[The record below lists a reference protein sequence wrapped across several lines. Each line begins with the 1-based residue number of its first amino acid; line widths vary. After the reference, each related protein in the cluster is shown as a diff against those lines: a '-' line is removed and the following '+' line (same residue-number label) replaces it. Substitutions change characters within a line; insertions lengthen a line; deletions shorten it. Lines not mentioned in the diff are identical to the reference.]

1 MKFRR
6 PRNYEEQT
14 HENPWWLIR
23 YPHQKR
29 FATAATLLLAD
40 QPGVVVDYGAGN
52 GEVLAQVLADPRGAS
67 IDLAIAYD
75 PDPQMRAS
83 AEKKLVPHSPRAA
96 VIGDLAEL
104 ESALQG
110 RRVDAVAC
118 LEVLEHLSLTE
129 RQRFYSVCSDN
140 LVDGGLCLIDVPVEI
155 GPTLLVK
162 VFGRR
167 VLKGRPREYRLGEL
181 LRPTFGM
188 RVRDPERFDPERP
201 DGWVQDHKG
210 FDYRELRDE
219 LREWLPIEGT
229 ISTPVRALPPWLCNQ
244 EIFLVARQ
252 PSAPRPR
259 DRHRSAAQLQRMG
272 AGLPASVTG
281 LGWTTSRLD
290 WSMAPFRTTE
300 ARQAQYL
307 TRTYDALIK
316 ARRALQI
323 QRSSW
328 HEWKDSDRCP
338 VRDLATLDPSDSMTP
353 GQPL

>member
-40 QPGVVVDYGAGN
+40 QPGVVMDYGAGN

-162 VFGRR
+162 VIGRR

-188 RVRDPERFDPERP
+188 RVRDPERFDPERQN
-201 DGWVQDHKG
+201 GWVQDHKG
-210 FDYRELRDE
+210 FDYRELCDE
-219 LREWLPIEGT
+219 LREWLPIERT

-259 DRHRSAAQLQRMG
+259 DRQRSAGIGRRRRAR
-272 AGLPASVTG
+272 PRS
-281 LGWTTSRLD
+281 S
-290 WSMAPFRTTE
+290 RTT
-300 ARQAQYL
+300 Q
-307 TRTYDALIK
+307 
-316 ARRALQI
+316 
-323 QRSSW
+323 
-328 HEWKDSDRCP
+328 
-338 VRDLATLDPSDSMTP
+338 
-353 GQPL
+353 

>member
-1 MKFRR
+1 M
-6 PRNYEEQT
+6 
-14 HENPWWLIR
+14 
-23 YPHQKR
+23 
-29 FATAATLLLAD
+29 LLAD
-40 QPGVVVDYGAGN
+40 QPGVVLDYGAGN
-52 GEVLAQVLADPRGAS
+52 GEMLAQSFSPTRAAGV

-75 PDPQMRAS
+75 PNPQMRAS
-83 AEKKLVPHSPRAA
+83 AEEKLVPHSSRAA

-129 RQRFYSVCSDN
+129 RQRFYGVCSDI
-140 LVDGGLCLIDVPVEI
+140 LADGGLCLIDVPVEI

-219 LREWLPIEGT
+219 LRGWLPIERT

-252 PSAPRPR
+252 PSALGRVT
-259 DRHRSAAQLQRMG
+259 DTAQL
-272 AGLPASVTG
+272 V
-281 LGWTTSRLD
+281 
-290 WSMAPFRTTE
+290 
-300 ARQAQYL
+300 
-307 TRTYDALIK
+307 
-316 ARRALQI
+316 
-323 QRSSW
+323 
-328 HEWKDSDRCP
+328 
-338 VRDLATLDPSDSMTP
+338 
-353 GQPL
+353 

>member
-6 PRNYEEQT
+6 PSNYEEQT
-14 HENPWWLIR
+14 NASPWWLIR

-29 FATAATLLLAD
+29 FATAVALLLAD

-52 GEVLAQVLADPRGAS
+52 GEVLAQVLADPRGGS

-83 AEKKLVPHSPRAA
+83 AEEKLVPHSPRAA
-96 VIGDLAEL
+96 VIGDLTEL

-129 RQRFYSVCSDN
+129 RQRFYGVCADN

-167 VLKGRPREYRLGEL
+167 ALKGRSREYSLGEL
-181 LRPTFGM
+181 LRLTFGM

-201 DGWVQDHKG
+201 DGWIQDHKG

-219 LREWLPIEGT
+219 LREWLPIERT
-229 ISTPVRALPPWLCNQ
+229 ISTPVRVLPPWLCNQ
-244 EIFLVARQ
+244 EIFLVARR
-252 PSAPRPR
+252 PSALARVT
-259 DRHRSAAQLQRMG
+259 DTAQL
-272 AGLPASVTG
+272 V
-281 LGWTTSRLD
+281 
-290 WSMAPFRTTE
+290 
-300 ARQAQYL
+300 
-307 TRTYDALIK
+307 
-316 ARRALQI
+316 
-323 QRSSW
+323 
-328 HEWKDSDRCP
+328 
-338 VRDLATLDPSDSMTP
+338 
-353 GQPL
+353 